1 MKRPDQAPR
10 KQMRLRTRPLAEMPV
25 GLLRPISLTLVLTLA
40 SVTTA
45 LPLHAETDPDRLE
58 AIESEI
64 EDREEKQRALEA
76 EAQALAAEVNRIRKQ
91 LIEAAAKVR
100 AGERNVTDSEDRIVG
115 LEAAQAVLLAQLEIR
130 RTELANTLAALQRLD
145 RNPPPALAIKPDD
158 AVGAMRSALLLSTIV
173 PQLEE
178 EARNIRER
186 LSELDTVRTQLIEE
200 RETLTTASL
209 TLSNDRGELN
219 RLLAAK
225 VAAEAERRAA
235 ADEEAR
241 ALAALSAKAGSLKE
255 LIAKLEDRAARMQ
268 PIPRPAFTAPAEIP
282 SVSVP
287 SAPSRA
293 VPPRET
299 LVAAL
304 PGPLFS
310 ASRGLIRTPVESI
323 SITPFGAPN
332 DAGGRTQ
339 GIEIETRPQAA
350 VTAPFDGR
358 IAFAGPFR
366 RYGQLLI
373 LEVGEGYHLLLA
385 GMARIDGIVGQNVLA
400 GEPVGTMGESA
411 RSENTRGGG
420 SERPSLYLELRRNGN
435 PVDPEPWF
443 VDMDRKARG

>member
-1 MKRPDQAPR
+1 MKRLKP
-10 KQMRLRTRPLAEMPV
+10 KHRTT
-25 GLLRPISLTLVLTLA
+25 S
-40 SVTTA
+40 TA
-45 LPLHAETDPDRLE
+45 LRIAVLPLSMALVSTSSVSPAFAETDPGRLE
-58 AIESEI
+58 ELQDEI
-64 EDREEKQRALEA
+64 EDRTARQQQLEA
-76 EAQALAAEVNRIRKQ
+76 EAKALAAEVGKIRQQ
-91 LIEAAAKVR
+91 LIDAAAKVR
-100 AGERNVTDSEDRIVG
+100 TGERSVTESEDRITG
-115 LEAAQAVLLAQLEIR
+115 LEAAQAVLLARLEVR
-130 RTELANTLAALQRLD
+130 RQELANTLAALQRLN
-145 RNPPPALAIKPDD
+145 RNPPPALAVRPDD

-173 PQLEE
+173 PELER
-178 EARNIRER
+178 EAQDIRER
-186 LSELDTVRTQLIEE
+186 LAELDAVRTQLLEE
-200 RETLTTASL
+200 RKTLGTASL
-209 TLSNDRGELN
+209 TLDKDRSELN

-241 ALAALSAKAGSLKE
+241 ALAALSAEADTLKD
-255 LIAKLEDRAARMQ
+255 LITKLEARAASRR
-268 PIPRPAFTAPAEIP
+268 PIPRPELALPAQNP
-282 SVSVP
+282 TF
-287 SAPSRA
+287 SAPSTAPSVRTPSRQT
-293 VPPRET
+293 V
-299 LVAAL
+299 VAAL

-323 SITPFGAPN
+323 SVKPFGAR
-332 DAGGRTQ
+332 DGAGSQTQ
-339 GIEIETRPQAA
+339 GITIETRPLAA

-411 RSENTRGGG
+411 RSENTG
-420 SERPSLYLELRRNGN
+420 SAGSDRPSLYLELRRNGN